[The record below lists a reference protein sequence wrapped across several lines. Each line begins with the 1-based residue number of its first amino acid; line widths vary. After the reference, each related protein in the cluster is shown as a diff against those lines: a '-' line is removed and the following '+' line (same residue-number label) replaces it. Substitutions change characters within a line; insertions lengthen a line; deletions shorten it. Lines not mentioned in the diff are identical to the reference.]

1 MEKRMAGG
9 ISVHVV
15 DTVRGLPAAGMRVEI
30 WSMGRRPKRLAAGR
44 LSKAGI
50 LDHPIAKGDGVQRG
64 VYEIRF
70 HAGAF
75 FARLGLDLPDPPF
88 LGIVPFR
95 FGIGEPAQHFHLP
108 LKISPWGF
116 SLYRGG

>member
-1 MEKRMAGG
+1 MTGG
-9 ISVHVV
+9 ISLHVV
-15 DTVRGLPAAGMRVEI
+15 DTVRGLPAEGMRVEL
-30 WSMGRRPKRLAAGR
+30 WSVGRKPKRLAAGR
-44 LSKAGI
+44 LGATGM
-50 LDHPIAKGDGVQRG
+50 LDHPIARG
-64 VYEIRF
+64 VGVRRGIYEARF

-95 FGIGEPAQHFHLP
+95 FGIGRPEQHYHLP